1 MSPRSR
7 GVTVFNRLATG
18 IAALAILAAC
28 GGDGAPST
36 TAPVPTL
43 PVTTT
48 VVTPPTTT
56 DPTTGSCPFAGMSV
70 GSVSGLPASV
80 TAMRA
85 AIVAAAQQCDY
96 EQLGALASEGEL
108 DFTFSFGDDSDPRE
122 FWSSMAGGD
131 HRALETLLDILGMSA
146 GQKQTQFVT
155 DVYTPIYVWP
165 AVFGDAPT
173 AQDWAEIE
181 ALYTPAE
188 IAEMKDFGG
197 YIGWRT
203 GFTEDGEWVF
213 FVAGD

>member
-1 MSPRSR
+1 MIL
-7 GVTVFNRLATG
+7 RLATG
-18 IAALAILAAC
+18 IAVLAVLAAC
-28 GGDGAPST
+28 GADGAVST
-36 TAPVPTL
+36 TGPVPTL

-48 VVTPPTTT
+48 VASPPTTA
-56 DPTTGSCPFAGMSV
+56 DPTSGSCPLAGVGVRFADS
-70 GSVSGLPASV
+70 LPAPVS
-80 TAMRA
+80 AKRA

-96 EQLGALASEGEL
+96 ERLGALASDGDL
-108 DFTFSFGDDSDPRE
+108 AFTFSFGDGGDPGE
-122 FWSSMAGGD
+122 FWMDMAGGD
-131 HRALETLLDILGMSA
+131 HRALQALLDILDMSA

-173 AQDWAEIE
+173 PEDWAEIE
-181 ALYTPAE
+181 ALYTAAE

-197 YIGWRT
+197 YVGWRT